1 MASASLSL
9 VLPEGM
15 SLVAPDSTLAAT
27 SGPQREERKE
37 EVPEKEQQQQ
47 KESEKGKEKEKEH
60 DKGKEKEN
68 AKVPPKEVQGTG
80 AKAPPPAT
88 SNPAQPIIAGAFLC
102 SL

>member
-1 MASASLSL
+1 MSSASLSL

-15 SLVAPDSTLAAT
+15 SLVAPDSTLTAT

-37 EVPEKEQQQQ
+37 EVPEGKEQHQ

-68 AKVPPKEVQGTG
+68 TKPPPKEVQGTG
-80 AKAPPPAT
+80 PKAPPPAT
-88 SNPAQPIIAGAFLC
+88 SNFAQPIVAGVFLC
-102 SL
+102 TL